1 MSTTSIKTVT
11 HRLLHTNCHI
21 SYLLGVVGLLC
32 AFFALQTPVA
42 YADGMPGGNV
52 ADPVVRAVD
61 VANPAVVRI
70 ITDVPGKLTV
80 HFSATNSVTFPQTG
94 DPYPLVLSGSGSF
107 ISSNGDILTAD
118 HVVNPAHD
126 ASLSQYLDD
135 SAAQDVTDYINQH
148 GSQQVTKDQ
157 VSQALQ
163 SKRIAS
169 DPVYGTTVSI
179 VYFSTA
185 YTGPL
190 TAATFRDLPHQY
202 YATVDTIKKQSP
214 SDQKDTAIIHV
225 PLTDT
230 PSVQIGNS
238 TAVQQQDELTII
250 GFPGN
255 GDVGNSPT
263 SVLSSSINK
272 VIVSSLKTT
281 DNNAPVIQVGG
292 NVEHGDSGGPALS
305 KSGQVVGIVSFG
317 TSNPNSP
324 GSTSF
329 LQASS
334 SAQDLVKS
342 IGLNTAPG
350 AFQKAW
356 SQAFADYA
364 SNEAG
369 HWHKAASGFAQIQ
382 SSYPSFKAITPYLNY
397 AQDQAKNEAAPT
409 SNPLSFSAAPSGT
422 ALAWTIGAVTLI
434 ALLVFVVIALGFTR
448 KGKKSVAMPTI
459 PSQGQGY
466 AGQPGQVTPMQSGLQ
481 APQNQG
487 PFFNGGAPPY
497 GNNVGAFGGPTPP
510 SVSPYPT
517 QAPVYQQPQMTPV
530 VPMGQIASVPQ
541 ASADE
546 QTVRQQPMDNSG
558 ILRPWPCGHLNRSTA
573 RFCSICGEPTPTPSA
588 SSTFIRH
595 FEQ

>member
-1 MSTTSIKTVT
+1 MPSRNVT
-11 HRLLHTNCHI
+11 HKLLHMNCHI
-21 SYLLGVVGLLC
+21 ARLLGIVGLAC
-32 AFFALQTPVA
+32 AIFALQAHAV

-61 VANPAVVRI
+61 IANPAVVRI

-94 DPYPLVLSGSGSF
+94 TPYPLELSGSGAF
-107 ISSNGDILTAD
+107 ISGSGDVLTAD

-126 ASLSQYLDD
+126 ASLGQYLDA

-148 GSQQVTKDQ
+148 GTQQVTKTQ
-157 VSQALQ
+157 VVQALD
-163 SKRIAS
+163 SKQIAS
-169 DPVYGTTVSI
+169 DAIYGTTVSI
-179 VYFSTA
+179 VFFSTA

-190 TAATFRDLPHQY
+190 TAKTFSDVPQQY
-202 YATVDTIKKQSP
+202 YAKVDTIKKQSP
-214 SDQKDTAIIHV
+214 SDQKDTAIVHV

-230 PSVQIGNS
+230 PSVQIGSS
-238 TAVQQQDELTII
+238 TGVQQQDELTII

-281 DNNAPVIQVGG
+281 DNGAPVIQVGG

-305 KSGQVVGIVSFG
+305 KGGQVVGIVSFG

-334 SAQDLVKS
+334 SAQELVQS
-342 IGLNTAPG
+342 IGLNTAPS
-350 AFQKAW
+350 AFQKLW
-356 SQAFADYA
+356 SQSFSDYA
-364 SNEAG
+364 ATSAG
-369 HWHKAASGFAQIQ
+369 HWHRAASGFAQMQ
-382 SSYPSFKAITPYLNY
+382 SNYPNFKAITPYLNY
-397 AQDQAKNEAAPT
+397 AQDQAKNEAAPAGSPISLGST
-409 SNPLSFSAAPSGT
+409 PSSS

-448 KGKKSVAMPTI
+448 KGKKGVPAVS
-459 PSQGQGY
+459 QGY
-466 AGQPGQVTPMQSGLQ
+466 AAQPGQVAGFQT
-481 APQNQG
+481 PQNQ
-487 PFFNGGAPPY
+487 APYPTPPNVSPY
-497 GNNVGAFGGPTPP
+497 AHNVSSFGGP
-510 SVSPYPT
+510 
-517 QAPVYQQPQMTPV
+517 QAPVSNQQYPQYPQYPPVPTPGYQQPLVQSVPPFAPAPQA
-530 VPMGQIASVPQ
+530 PMGQQAAPQ
-541 ASADE
+541 S
-546 QTVRQQPMDNSG
+546 PDNSG
-558 ILRPWPCGHLNRSTA
+558 ILRPWPCGHLNRSNA
-573 RFCSICGEPTPTPSA
+573 RFCSICGEPSPAPSA
-588 SSTFIRH
+588 SSTFIRR